1 MIKVK
6 KLERITMTLFN
17 IIIGTLAFITA
28 ALAIAKLRY
37 ELGYSKYSPYY
48 KDSTSL
54 NES

>member
-1 MIKVK
+1 MKHTY
-6 KLERITMTLFN
+6 ERIAMTLFN

-48 KDSTSL
+48 K
-54 NES
+54 EEKA